1 MILKEFE
8 EYANRLNIFKVAYTN
23 IKTKNNLKIKF
34 NNVIV
39 LAIEMDM
46 EILESK
52 PGEKAKNLNKAFY
65 EKFRKI
71 TEELSKYLLNNGI
84 ESQIA
89 YPNEQ
94 LINLPFLGE
103 KSGIGGIGKNGIL
116 ITPEFGPRVKL
127 SGILTSFED
136 PSFEFSEKKYKWI
149 KKYCED
155 CMDCMNYCENEALIK
170 DSNDNLILI
179 GSKCIGSEEGCT
191 YCIEK
196 CPFFEKG
203 YDFVRNDFLYNI
215 QHDFSK

>member
-8 EYANRLNIFKVAYTN
+8 EYANSLNIFKVAYTN

-52 PGEKAKNLNKAFY
+52 PGEKAKNLNNAFY

-71 TEELSKYLLNNGI
+71 TEELTKYLLNNGI

-116 ITPEFGPRVKL
+116 ITPEFGLRVKL

-136 PSFEFSEKKYKWI
+136 PSFEFSEK
-149 KKYCED
+149 
-155 CMDCMNYCENEALIK
+155 
-170 DSNDNLILI
+170 
-179 GSKCIGSEEGCT
+179 
-191 YCIEK
+191 
-196 CPFFEKG
+196 
-203 YDFVRNDFLYNI
+203 NI
-215 QHDFSK
+215 NG